1 MDFLCI
7 FAEKLAKGGF
17 GHKNASKRLY
27 RNKISNMQT
36 SKYLLATERDAEW
49 GLTISTVGR
58 EEIVPGEEYP
68 TKGHADGYYFDIKK
82 GRTLDEYQLLYQP
95 EGEGVFSSAHLPE
108 TKIKAGD
115 IFLLF
120 PGEWHSY
127 HPSSTKGWKSYW
139 IGFKGKN
146 INDRVKAGFLSPEKP
161 IYHVGYS
168 NEIIALY
175 EEAYKTAQEEAAFV
189 QQTLAGIVNHL
200 IGKMYSLERN
210 IILGKDSKHVDIIN
224 RARLRIRESLE
235 DTLTIQDLAQE
246 LGVSYSSFRKLFKEY
261 TGFAPAL
268 YQQTLKLQRAKELL
282 STTNESIKEIAYRL
296 NFESPDYFSAKFKN
310 QTGMKPSDFRNTT
323 R

>member
-1 MDFLCI
+1 
-7 FAEKLAKGGF
+7 
-17 GHKNASKRLY
+17 
-27 RNKISNMQT
+27 MQT

-58 EEIVPGEEYP
+58 E
-68 TKGHADGYYFDIKK
+68 
-82 GRTLDEYQLLYQP
+82 
-95 EGEGVFSSAHLPE
+95 GVFRSAHLPE

-246 LGVSYSSFRKLFKEY
+246 LGVSYSSFRKLFKEH

-268 YQQTLKLQRAKELL
+268 YQQNLKLQRAKELL